1 MIRRRVVLLVAAS
14 FALGACTTFTDN
26 DAAAR
31 VEGETLSRSDFDRL
45 ANAAAGEPDAERLEI
60 PINLA
65 RDVLNTWIVTR
76 IVTDDVVAAG
86 VTPAT
91 AATPDD
97 TPDDRADDTVDDTV
111 DDGVDAFTALL
122 EEQQAVFEQWVE
134 LDGAT
139 DEEFRD
145 AYERGPLHSEVVCT
159 AHVLVDTRA
168 EADDV
173 VAELEAGAAFADLA
187 AERSTDP
194 GSAVDGGA
202 LPCETITNF
211 RNQYVPEYVEA
222 ALDADVGVPT
232 APVES
237 AFGWHVILIRPYD
250 EIADDPTARALYDDQ
265 GVRFRR
271 SARVADIHVD
281 PRYGAFDPARGV
293 IELG

>member
-97 TPDDRADDTVDDTV
+97 RADDRADDGA

-122 EEQQAVFEQWVE
+122 EEQQAVFEQWLE

-139 DEEFRD
+139 DEEFRA
-145 AYERGPLHSEVVCT
+145 AYERGPEHSEVVCT

-168 EADDV
+168 EADEV
-173 VAELEAGAAFADLA
+173 VAELEAGAAFADVAL
-187 AERSTDP
+187 ERSTDT
-194 GSAVDGGA
+194 GSAMAGGV
-202 LPCETITNF
+202 LPCATITNF
-211 RNQYVPEYVEA
+211 RNQYVPEYVDA

-232 APVES
+232 EPVES
-237 AFGWHVILIRPYD
+237 AFGWHVILVRPLD
-250 EIADDPTARALYDDQ
+250 EIVDDPDARALYDDQ

-271 SARVADIHVD
+271 SARAADIRVD
-281 PRYGAFDPARGV
+281 PRFGAFDPARGV